1 MFYVIYSHKRG
12 KTRVKKT
19 LLLFLDCDMFQHCGI
34 KIGKQKI
41 QQCYTTAAAGCGHTH
56 THTPTYTTDV
66 PQCPPPPP
74 AEGTLTARDRLRVD
88 IRRTLELVIQII

>member
-56 THTPTYTTDV
+56 TPTYTTDV